1 MPKVHKNF
9 VVLNVSHCR
18 PTGLKIVLGRVITIT
33 NMGQSDFNLRTANFS
48 LKNLNPHHLKLILV
62 VYRGDTKINSAY
74 NFVSK
79 KENSLVH

>member
-1 MPKVHKNF
+1 M
-9 VVLNVSHCR
+9 
-18 PTGLKIVLGRVITIT
+18 LGRVITII
-33 NMGQSDFNLRTANFS
+33 NMGQNDFRPTDSKFF

-74 NFVSK
+74 NLVSK